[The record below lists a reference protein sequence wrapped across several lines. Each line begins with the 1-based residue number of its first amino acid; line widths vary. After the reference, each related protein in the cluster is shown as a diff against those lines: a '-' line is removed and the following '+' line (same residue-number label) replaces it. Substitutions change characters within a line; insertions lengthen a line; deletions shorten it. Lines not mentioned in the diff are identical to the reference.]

1 MKFKKTSM
9 FSILLLITFMVVPP
23 VFSQERSEKVISF
36 SGVIESIPKDSTYI
50 VISEARILMSGAKI
64 VNDKGSVLG
73 IGDLKPRL
81 YVTVEAVQ
89 RANGVFAKKVTVISA
104 PSIPKNVGKTP

>member
-9 FSILLLITFMVVPP
+9 FSILLLIIFMVAPQ

-36 SGVIESIPKDSTYI
+36 SGLIESIPKDSAYI
-50 VISEARILMSGAKI
+50 VVSEARILVPGAKI
-64 VNDKGSVLG
+64 VSDKGSVLS

-81 YVTVEAVQ
+81 YVTVEAVK

-104 PSIPKNVGKTP
+104 PKIPKNVGKTP